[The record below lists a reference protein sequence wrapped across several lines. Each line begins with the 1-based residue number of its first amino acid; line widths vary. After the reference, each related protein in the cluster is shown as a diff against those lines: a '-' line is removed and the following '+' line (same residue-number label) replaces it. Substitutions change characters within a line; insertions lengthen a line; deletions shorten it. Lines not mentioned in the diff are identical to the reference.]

1 MLFQR
6 EILPLTT
13 VLTISI
19 SEAVLLFQNVGASKP
34 NIRSLDDLMHCAKA
48 LHSLGPQYIL
58 LKGGQL
64 PLNGNLKVPN
74 YDIDKRVIVDVLS
87 DGTDVRLFK
96 TSFVVT
102 GLPQGT
108 RYALARTLSTSEA
121 MVSQTNDRPQL
132 QSLRISPLGTT
143 YH

>member
-1 MLFQR
+1 MLF
-6 EILPLTT
+6 EN
-13 VLTISI
+13 
-19 SEAVLLFQNVGASKP
+19 AGASKP
-34 NIRSLDDLMHCAKA
+34 NIRNLDDLIRCAKA

-64 PLNGNLKVPN
+64 PLNGNLEVPN

-87 DGTDVRLFK
+87 DGTDVSLFK

-121 MVSQTNDRPQL
+121 MVSQNNDRPQL
-132 QSLRISPLGTT
+132 QSLRISPLGTP